1 MKNLIITAI
10 LFVLPFFSYS
20 QDTKVCLSS
29 IENKIQIGQ
38 MKGNRNLTF
47 GFKNILLEFLQDKDY
62 QLVDDCTSANRRIEV
77 EILFLDVLKTNTG
90 VSVFHKQN
98 DETILRLR
106 GKLFDEKGKKIKETV
121 VTEKSS
127 EISMSTLIVTEGG
140 GFNQQAVSNVLK
152 KSCETLTINLFKE

>member
-1 MKNLIITAI
+1 MKNILLTAI
-10 LFVLPFFSYS
+10 IFALPFFSNS
-20 QDTKVCLSS
+20 QDTKVCLNS

-47 GFKNILLEFLQDKDY
+47 GFKNILLEFLQDKNY
-62 QLVDDCTSANRRIEV
+62 QLVDDCNTANRKIEV

-98 DETILRLR
+98 DETVLRLKA
-106 GKLFDEKGKKIKETV
+106 KLLDEKGKKIKETV

>member
-1 MKNLIITAI
+1 MKNIILTAI
-10 LFVLPFFSYS
+10 LFALPFFSVA
-20 QDTKVCLSS
+20 QDTKVCLNS

-47 GFKNILLEFLQDKDY
+47 GFKNILLEFLQDKNY
-62 QLVDDCTSANRRIEV
+62 QLVDDCNIANRKIEV
-77 EILFLDVLKTNTG
+77 ELLFLDVLKTNTG

-98 DETILRLR
+98 DETVLRLKA
-106 GKLFDEKGKKIKETV
+106 KLLDEKGKKIKETV

-152 KSCETLTINLFKE
+152 KSCETLIINLFKE